1 VTRLTGMAID
11 ADASLHIVVSPPR
24 TRSAEALNAARC
36 AARYVMLN
44 PHGCTGP
51 GCASDAHGTARAH
64 LHAALDAL
72 GLRRVT

>member
-24 TRSAEALNAARC
+24 TRSAARC